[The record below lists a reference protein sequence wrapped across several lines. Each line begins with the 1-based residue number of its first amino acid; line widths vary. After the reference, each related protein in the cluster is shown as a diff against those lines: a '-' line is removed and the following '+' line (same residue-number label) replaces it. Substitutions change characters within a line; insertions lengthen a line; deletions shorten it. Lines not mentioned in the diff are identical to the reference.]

1 MVAIRF
7 MVDLAID
14 IPKKIET
21 ILNQR
26 MKDEHIDKVSV
37 LKQMVREGAGSYLV
51 DQYSNCRIS
60 KERLA
65 EMLELEKYH
74 VRSSSRYE
82 RFNR

>member
-51 DQYSNCRIS
+51 DQYSNSRNIPFIQMIM
-60 KERLA
+60 KVLIRLLVM
-65 EMLELEKYH
+65 EKLTNDWIML
-74 VRSSSRYE
+74 
-82 RFNR
+82 